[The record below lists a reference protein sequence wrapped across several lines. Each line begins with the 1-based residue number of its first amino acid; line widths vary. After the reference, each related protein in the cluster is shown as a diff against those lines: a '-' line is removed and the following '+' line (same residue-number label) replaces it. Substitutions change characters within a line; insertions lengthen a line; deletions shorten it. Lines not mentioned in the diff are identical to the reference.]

1 MSELQCL
8 AIVQSYIQRRGE
20 WHMCAYI
27 HTYTKVSSR
36 ENEKIVDSSLP
47 PFSSSPSPGF
57 GRASSKEKYGTLSIF
72 ELTTISEHSCTNVF
86 QYKQS
91 PGEFPW
97 AHSSAAA
104 VISGRRDGDAFVC
117 ERDPEC
123 PRSRNA
129 TRFDSSLTSLL
140 LLLLLLARLSAR
152 LAATLPFLRMPAR
165 TLNVSKKE
173 RKKES
178 K

>member
-8 AIVQSYIQRRGE
+8 AIVQSHIQRRGE
-20 WHMCAYI
+20 CVYI
-27 HTYTKVSSR
+27 YIYTHAHARAKVSFR
-36 ENEKIVDSSLP
+36 ENEKSTIPLLP
-47 PFSSSPSPGF
+47 PPGL
-57 GRASSKEKYGTLSIF
+57 GRASSKEKHGTLSIF

-97 AHSSAAA
+97 AHGSAAA

-140 LLLLLLARLSAR
+140 LLLLLHLARLSAQ
-152 LAATLPFLRMPAR
+152 LAATLPPLRMPAR
-165 TLNVSKKE
+165 TK
-173 RKKES
+173 RK
-178 K
+178 